1 MMKRLDG
8 QALIFDLDGVLIDS
22 SAVIDRNWRYWAEAQ
37 GLDVD
42 ELRRVLHGRR
52 MVEIVRMVAPHLDA
66 EAETARLS
74 AREARDTDGLVR
86 IEGAARLIRSL
97 PERAWA
103 VATSGNRETATTR
116 LRYAGLPVPAVLVT
130 ADDVARGKPDPQ
142 AYLLAAG
149 RLGVSP
155 PECIVV
161 EDAPAGVE
169 AALAAGMRVIAV
181 ATTHPPEAL
190 ARADA
195 VAARLLDIQVSAAD
209 ELRVTV
215 TRRLPTARNSR

>member
-215 TRRLPTARNSR
+215 LEHA